1 MRLGERNVTI
11 KRRISFTASLIA
23 VFSIYLG
30 GCNWL
35 YPPAGPGEV
44 LFQDDFSRTSSGW
57 DRYQDDV
64 YRADY
69 QDGKYHIEI
78 FTPETVAWSLPKL
91 SFQDVWISVEAER
104 VKGPEDNAFGVICRY
119 ENPSNFIFFLISSDG
134 FAGIGQY
141 IDGEKTLLS
150 DESLLPTDA
159 VHKGDEGNF
168 IQAECVGDRLTLYV
182 NNSRVAEAII
192 EDVRSGDVG
201 LIAGTYA
208 DPGVEIRFDNFST
221 VQP

>member
-1 MRLGERNVTI
+1 MI
-11 KRRISFTASLIA
+11 MRRISLTASMVA

-35 YPPAGPGEV
+35 HPSAGPGEV

-57 DRYQDDV
+57 DRYQDDI

-69 QDGKYHIEI
+69 QDDEYHIEI
-78 FTPETVAWSLPKL
+78 FAPETVAWSLPKL
-91 SFQDVWISVEAER
+91 SFQDVWISVETLK

-119 ENPSNFIFFLISSDG
+119 EDPGNFIFFLISSDG
-134 FAGIGQY
+134 YAGIGCY
-141 IDGEKTLLS
+141 VDGKKTLLS

-159 VHKGDEGNF
+159 VHKGDDGNF
-168 IQAECVGDRLTLYV
+168 IQAECIGDRLTLYV
-182 NNSRVAEAII
+182 NNSRVAEVVVDDI
-192 EDVRSGDVG
+192 RSGDVG
-201 LIAGTYA
+201 MIAGTYA
-208 DPGVEIRFDNFST
+208 DPNVEIRFDNFST

>member
-1 MRLGERNVTI
+1 MRLGERNVMI
-11 KRRISFTASLIA
+11 MRRISFTASMVA

-30 GCNWL
+30 GCIWL

-44 LFQDDFSRTSSGW
+44 LFQDDFSLTSSGW
-57 DRYQDDV
+57 DRYQDDI

-69 QDGKYHIEI
+69 QDGEYRIEI
-78 FTPETVAWSLPKL
+78 FSPETIAWSLPKL
-91 SFQDVWISVEAER
+91 SFQDVWISVEAVR

-134 FAGIGQY
+134 YAGIGRY
-141 IDGEKTLLS
+141 INGEKTLLS

-159 VHKGDEGNF
+159 VRSGGEGNF
-168 IQAECVGDRLTLYV
+168 IQAECIGDRLTLFV
-182 NNSRVAEAII
+182 NNSRVAEAVVESI
-192 EDVRSGDVG
+192 RSGDVG
-201 LIAGTYA
+201 LIAGTYV
-208 DPGVEIRFDNFST
+208 DPDVEIRFDNFST

>member
-35 YPPAGPGEV
+35 VPPVGPGEV
-44 LFQDDFSRTSSGW
+44 LFQDDFTRTSSGW

-69 QDGKYHIEI
+69 QDSKYHIEI

-91 SFQDVWISVEAER
+91 SFQDVWISVETER

-150 DESLLPTDA
+150 DKSLLPTDA

-182 NNSRVAEAII
+182 NNSRVAEAIV
-192 EDVRSGDVG
+192 EDIRSGDVG

-208 DPGVEIRFDNFST
+208 DPDVEIRFDNFST

>member
-1 MRLGERNVTI
+1 M
-11 KRRISFTASLIA
+11 RRISFTASMVA

-30 GCNWL
+30 GCIWL

-44 LFQDDFSRTSSGW
+44 LFQDDFSLTSSGW
-57 DRYQDDV
+57 DRYQDDI

-69 QDGKYHIEI
+69 QDGEYRIEI
-78 FTPETVAWSLPKL
+78 FSPETIAWSLPKL
-91 SFQDVWISVEAER
+91 SFQDVWISVEAVR

-134 FAGIGQY
+134 YAGIGRY
-141 IDGEKTLLS
+141 INGEKTLLS

-159 VHKGDEGNF
+159 VRSGGEGNF
-168 IQAECVGDRLTLYV
+168 IQAECIGDRLTLFV
-182 NNSRVAEAII
+182 NNSRVAEAVVESI
-192 EDVRSGDVG
+192 RSGDVG

-208 DPGVEIRFDNFST
+208 DPDVEIRFDNFST

>member
-1 MRLGERNVTI
+1 MRLGERKVTI
-11 KRRISFTASLIA
+11 KRKISFTAGLIA

-57 DRYQDDV
+57 DHYQDDV

-69 QDGKYHIEI
+69 QDDEYHIEI
-78 FTPETVAWSLPKL
+78 LTPETVAWSLPKL
-91 SFQDVWISVEAER
+91 SFQDVWISVEAKR
-104 VKGPEDNAFGVICRY
+104 VKGPDDNAFGVICRY
-119 ENPSNFIFFLISSDG
+119 ENPGNFIFFLISSDG
-134 FAGIGQY
+134 FTGIGHY
-141 IDGEKTLLS
+141 IDGEKKLLS

-159 VHKGDEGNF
+159 VHKGDEENF
-168 IQAECVGDRLTLYV
+168 IQAECVGDHLTLYV
-182 NNSRVAEAII
+182 NNSRVAETIV
-192 EDVRSGDVG
+192 EDIRSGDVG